1 MSMIGNFLAISE
13 EKASEL
19 RANQTEIP
27 DYLYSD
33 EVQESDTFLDVD
45 KAWHGV
51 HFLLT
56 GSTLEG
62 EAPLCWVVLGGEAI
76 GEDVGYGPARFV
88 SAEEVKQI
96 NEAISNIDSSELIA
110 RFDAAALNRAEIY
123 PDGWKSDDADYLVGA
138 FQDIK
143 KFYSAAAE
151 KNQCVIQ
158 FLN

>member
-19 RANQTEIP
+19 RSNQSKIP

-33 EVQESDTFLDVD
+33 EVQESNSLLDVD

-56 GSTLEG
+56 GSTWEG
-62 EAPLCWVVLGGEAI
+62 EVPLCWVVLGGEAI
-76 GEDVGYGPARFV
+76 GEDIGYGPARLV
-88 SAEEVKQI
+88 NTEEVKQI
-96 NEAISNIDSSELIA
+96 NEAISSIDTSVLNA
-110 RFDAAALNRAEIY
+110 RYDAVTLNKAEIY
-123 PDGWKSDDADYLVGA
+123 PDGWGPDDAEYVIGA
-138 FQDIK
+138 FQKIK
-143 KFYSAAAE
+143 IFYSSAAE